1 MLAKN
6 EHECSFNYCFF
17 FFAHGSLLVSVVWVA
32 ARNQGAHY
40 MLVRVL
46 VRVRFGKE
54 YFVRILFE
62 QTRIRTF
69 GRGITRFIRMR
80 ILYSVDIET
89 YTSLV
94 TSRSILLRETII

>member
-1 MLAKN
+1 MSTSAVLIIV
-6 EHECSFNYCFF
+6 F

-40 MLVRVL
+40 MLVRV
-46 VRVRFGKE
+46 RVRFGRE

-62 QTRIRTF
+62 RTGIRTF

-80 ILYSVDIET
+80 ILYSGDIET
-89 YTSLV
+89 YTYIV